1 MAEAETKAATTVL
14 TKNQKK
20 KKRKY
25 NVKQR
30 FIAAAA
36 EDEQREQKRR
46 LIAAA
51 AEQREQDE
59 QRDQENV
66 ELQRSLEQV
75 NHSSKA
81 KMKEL
86 EQELERANVRSMR
99 WQMTKHY
106 LKGDSLKSMVNF
118 IKSAINIARWARK
131 LRCVNCAE
139 SNIRKVSTVKHLK
152 FKYRRTRSLSSI
164 EL

>member
-36 EDEQREQKRR
+36 E
-46 LIAAA
+46 
-51 AEQREQDE
+51 QREQDE

-81 KMKEL
+81 KIKEL
-86 EQELERANVRSMR
+86 EQELERANRSINALANDKALLERRFSKVYGKLHKICDKYCKYVRS
-99 WQMTKHY
+99 H
-106 LKGDSLKSMVNF
+106 
-118 IKSAINIARWARK
+118 IINRIIIF
-131 LRCVNCAE
+131 N
-139 SNIRKVSTVKHLK
+139 
-152 FKYRRTRSLSSI
+152 
-164 EL
+164 

>member
-25 NVKQR
+25 NAKQR
-30 FIAAAA
+30 FS
-36 EDEQREQKRR
+36 
-46 LIAAA
+46 AAA

-81 KMKEL
+81 KIKEL
-86 EQELERANVRSMR
+86 EQELERANRSINALANDKALLERRFSKVYGKLHKICDKYCKYVRS
-99 WQMTKHY
+99 H
-106 LKGDSLKSMVNF
+106 
-118 IKSAINIARWARK
+118 IINRIIIF
-131 LRCVNCAE
+131 N
-139 SNIRKVSTVKHLK
+139 
-152 FKYRRTRSLSSI
+152 
-164 EL
+164 

>member
-1 MAEAETKAATTVL
+1 MAEAETKAATPVL

-30 FIAAAA
+30 F
-36 EDEQREQKRR
+36 
-46 LIAAA
+46 IAAA

-81 KMKEL
+81 KIKEL
-86 EQELERANVRSMR
+86 EQELERANRSINALANDKALLERRFSKVYGKLHKICDKYCKYVRS
-99 WQMTKHY
+99 H
-106 LKGDSLKSMVNF
+106 
-118 IKSAINIARWARK
+118 IINRIIIF
-131 LRCVNCAE
+131 N
-139 SNIRKVSTVKHLK
+139 
-152 FKYRRTRSLSSI
+152 
-164 EL
+164 

>member
-36 EDEQREQKRR
+36 E
-46 LIAAA
+46 
-51 AEQREQDE
+51 QREQDE

-81 KMKEL
+81 KIKEL
-86 EQELERANVRSMR
+86 EQELERANRS
-99 WQMTKHY
+99 
-106 LKGDSLKSMVNF
+106 
-118 IKSAINIARWARK
+118 INALANDKALLERRFSKVYGK
-131 LRCVNCAE
+131 LHKICD
-139 SNIRKVSTVKHLK
+139 
-152 FKYRRTRSLSSI
+152 KYCTMGTQV
-164 EL
+164 EVC

>member
-36 EDEQREQKRR
+36 EDEQREQ
-46 LIAAA
+46 
-51 AEQREQDE
+51 DE

-81 KMKEL
+81 KIKEL
-86 EQELERANVRSMR
+86 EQELERANRSINALANDKALLERRFSKVYGKLHKICDKYCKYVRS
-99 WQMTKHY
+99 H
-106 LKGDSLKSMVNF
+106 
-118 IKSAINIARWARK
+118 IINRIIIF
-131 LRCVNCAE
+131 N
-139 SNIRKVSTVKHLK
+139 
-152 FKYRRTRSLSSI
+152 
-164 EL
+164 

>member
-1 MAEAETKAATTVL
+1 M
-14 TKNQKK
+14 QK
-20 KKRKY
+20 R
-25 NVKQR
+25 R

-36 EDEQREQKRR
+36 EDEQREQERR
-46 LIAAA
+46 LIAA

-66 ELQRSLEQV
+66 ELQGSLEQV

-81 KMKEL
+81 KIKEL
-86 EQELERANVRSMR
+86 EQELERANRSINALAK
-99 WQMTKHY
+99 TKHY

-118 IKSAINIARWARK
+118 IKSAINNANKIID
-131 LRCVNCAE
+131 LILSIE
-139 SNIRKVSTVKHLK
+139 
-152 FKYRRTRSLSSI
+152 SLSSN